1 MEDTTLEKG
10 DGREKT
16 QLLVRQCPALSE
28 LSVLP
33 STARLDG
40 QSLLVLDDEELLLR
54 DIERYKQRQQAPI
67 SQGRSGDQ
75 DLNGS
80 QLSQSGG
87 NAVKDVLDK
96 VSIAR
101 LALMSCAC
109 KACHSPYAHKV
120 LFFCTGPDC
129 RLLLCVCCFG
139 VAGRRSWGQ
148 DCPQQLGEH
157 CTHPCVAT
165 SSPQP
170 HSLCI
175 SCMASA
181 VPSYSVS
188 TSLDC

>member
-1 MEDTTLEKG
+1 M
-10 DGREKT
+10 
-16 QLLVRQCPALSE
+16 RQCPALSE
-28 LSVLP
+28 LLVLP

-109 KACHSPYAHKV
+109 KACHSLYAHKV
-120 LFFCTGPDC
+120 LFSVQVLIADFFF
-129 RLLLCVCCFG
+129 VCAALAWL
-139 VAGRRSWGQ
+139 VAGAGAKTV
-148 DCPQQLGEH
+148 LNN
-157 CTHPCVAT
+157 
-165 SSPQP
+165 
-170 HSLCI
+170 
-175 SCMASA
+175 
-181 VPSYSVS
+181 SVS
-188 TSLDC
+188 IVHVPA